1 MKKNILQRTPKE
13 VKSFEQKQLL
23 TEIRN
28 AKKEFIALQV
38 RLVDLKKDA
47 EIANA
52 QKAEIQ
58 GMCIAIIKYVK
69 KKYPKASMD
78 CMNLFFLP
86 NDQT

>member
-1 MKKNILQRTPKE
+1 MKKNILQRTLKE

-28 AKKEFIALQV
+28 AKKECIALQV

-47 EIANA
+47 EID
-52 QKAEIQ
+52 
-58 GMCIAIIKYVK
+58 MCIAIIKYVK